1 MDKYHLYHND
11 YSLYSLQVRYTLALA
26 GKPREGLA
34 PMQIELTDV
43 DLFNSGQL
51 AEFFLTNINP
61 KGQAGGFRPCKCT
74 FRGTRAISE
83 NELLKAV
90 HALNYFALSFP
101 DRPQVATSFVKNIQD
116 WLARDDISD
125 EYRKAL
131 EYKLSVTTQMKV
143 HGIQPDAVRANE
155 QKARELMGR
164 LEALLSS
171 SSSSSSEK
179 GEGQGPWLFGLEQ
192 PTALDA
198 HVVILIGRLQ
208 DVGRTS
214 VVSER
219 LLEYTDAAF
228 QTPKL
233 QTVMA
238 GRRTMAPMQ

>member
-1 MDKYHLYHND
+1 
-11 YSLYSLQVRYTLALA
+11 
-26 GKPREGLA
+26 
-34 PMQIELTDV
+34 
-43 DLFNSGQL
+43 
-51 AEFFLTNINP
+51 
-61 KGQAGGFRPCKCT
+61 
-74 FRGTRAISE
+74 
-83 NELLKAV
+83 
-90 HALNYFALSFP
+90 
-101 DRPQVATSFVKNIQD
+101 
-116 WLARDDISD
+116 
-125 EYRKAL
+125 
-131 EYKLSVTTQMKV
+131 MKV

-179 GEGQGPWLFGLEQ
+179 GQGPWLFGLEQ

-198 HVVILIGRLQ
+198 HVVILLGRLQ

-214 VVSER
+214 LVSER

>member
-11 YSLYSLQVRYTLALA
+11 YSLCSLQVRYTLALA

-34 PMQIELTDV
+34 TMHIELIDV

-51 AEFFLTNINP
+51 DEFFLTNINP
-61 KGQAGGFRPCKCT
+61 KGQADLLPQQHEGNIR
-74 FRGTRAISE
+74 
-83 NELLKAV
+83 ELLKAV

-101 DRPQVATSFVKNIQD
+101 DRPQVAASFVKNIQD
-116 WLARDDISD
+116 RLARDDISE

-143 HGIQPDAVRANE
+143 HGIRPDAVRANE

-171 SSSSSSEK
+171 SSSGK
-179 GEGQGPWLFGLEQ
+179 GEGPWLFGLEQ